1 MAEKHTCLNCGHEF
15 AGKFCPMCGQDA
27 HEHRY
32 SMKTVLHD
40 LPHAI
45 LHVDSGFIHTFVML
59 VQWPG
64 KTCRGFIEGKRV
76 GLTNPLIYMFVT
88 VGLMTLLFH
97 LFPVKPSPPG
107 KNFFLLDN
115 LETFL
120 IEHSKWSFTFAF
132 LVTSIFSR
140 LMYPKVGFNYI
151 EHALINAY
159 IAGEIAVFTMIMFPI
174 ALLFSGT
181 DTMVTLA
188 LGHLILLQVIY
199 PAWVYYRTFSIG
211 KFGYNASYALVC
223 SFIGTAVFSVIAYFA
238 YLAFGESAGN
248 H

>member
-1 MAEKHTCLNCGHEF
+1 MAEKHKCLNCGHEF
-15 AGKFCPMCGQDA
+15 ASPFCPMCGQDA

-32 SMKTVLHD
+32 AMKTILHD
-40 LPHAI
+40 LPHAV
-45 LHVDSGFIHTFVML
+45 LHIDSGFIHTFVML
-59 VQWPG
+59 IQWPG

-76 GLTNPLIYMFVT
+76 KLTNPLIYMFVT

-107 KNFFLLDN
+107 KNFFILDN

-132 LVTSIFSR
+132 LVTSVFTG
-140 LMYPKVGFNYI
+140 LMYRKDGFNFI
-151 EHALINAY
+151 EHTLVNAY

-188 LGHLILLQVIY
+188 LGHLIFLQVFY
-199 PAWVYYRTFSIG
+199 PAWVYYRTFS
-211 KFGYNASYALVC
+211 KSNASIGAIYALLC
-223 SFIGTAVFSVIAYFA
+223 SLFGTLAFSAIAYCA
-238 YLAFGESAGN
+238 YVMFGDAVG
-248 H
+248 HH